1 MAGRNH
7 DIAARIL
14 GFVVT
19 LLGSG
24 WLALQTPQVQTGL
37 AEKLLDKVAGDF
49 SGSIR
54 FGEISIEPVNSFTV
68 KHLAIL
74 DSNPYNPADK
84 LDTLF
89 CAESVSGKIS
99 LGSILSGKGVR
110 ISRLQVDDSMLAI
123 AIEPDSIRTHRI
135 ITNLERIFGMPEPDT
150 KEYKATP
157 DLFEIEQATV
167 NRFRYRMINYTLPF
181 EAKKGCIDW
190 DDLDLTAD
198 ARIRNLKYTG
208 GRMSGIVDM
217 LTIDEKSG
225 YSVESLTGRARV
237 GMGKATIDHIR
248 FKDAWSNASIPLY
261 SMGWKDMKEDFQAFT
276 EKVRLELKVDGGNLD
291 LRTINAFSS
300 AGLPSLDLDL
310 QGGRFAGYINDFSLD
325 HLKVK
330 ERSCGVATDFSG
342 TLTGAGDP
350 AGLLLDAKVNNL
362 TFTTKGLQNL
372 LKKLG
377 VKADI
382 KGIAPGRVFSFSG
395 RAKGPLNRLQ
405 TSGKLGSRI
414 GRASFNASVRN
425 LADSK
430 RPLQVQGTL
439 DTRNLN
445 IGEFIGNPQIGECTA
460 EAGFKLTS
468 KGQKFTA
475 SLDSLLVD
483 RLGLFGYD
491 YTGMKAVG
499 DWGGNAWNARV
510 LCGDPALNAALEAR
524 GDIKAKSIN
533 LSGNIGYADLQAMGI
548 DKRGKSLVSAG
559 VNASVAGGNA
569 DVAIEDL
576 CVENAIGRK
585 ELGNISVKA
594 ADTPGRHTI
603 SMHSG
608 FAEASYEGEKDVQ
621 SLLADLLEVTVKREL
636 PSLFKEARRSK
647 STYAWGN
654 AKVDLHDTRDLLSYL
669 MPGLYIADSTALRVN
684 VNRAGLLDASLV
696 SSRLAWKTDYL
707 KGLDLSFDNRDGSL
721 NALVLSDETSIAGI
735 GFSNAALTGYA
746 HDDSFFAGFSYD
758 GIRGLD
764 NVGEIYLDGQVSR
777 TPGDSLQITARP
789 LSSFIRF
796 DGEQWDLDESLI
808 TLQSGL
814 ARVDGFRLHN
824 GSQSI
829 SIDGG
834 VAQAKADTL
843 RVKLEDVDMSVINYF
858 LKDNYDIHGR
868 TGGRAL
874 LTSPLSDGIKAI
886 ASLDCDSL
894 QIGGVNAGTLRAG
907 AYWNDAEDKLNV
919 VLRNNLNGSEVL
931 SASGTYHP
939 KANTVELGADLDGIN
954 LVIAKPFVSGFLTD
968 ISGGMRGTLTAS
980 GPLDSLTLSSR
991 GAAIDHARIGIAATG
1006 VTYGINGPF
1015 HIDNDGLHFDDIT
1028 VTGDGGGS
1036 GTIFGGVG
1044 LRNLNKI
1051 MLAVGMRLRRLE
1063 VLNLGGSE
1071 GLRGKLFAD
1080 GQVYVSG
1087 PPEALLLDADLSTA
1101 GTGNLH
1107 VPLTSAISASRSD
1120 LLTFTSHEPVYKDP
1134 YDDVLAQLLE
1144 QRRKAVEEENSGS
1157 DFIARVRVR
1166 ANPGLQAAIE
1176 LDNTGDN
1183 LLKFSG
1189 DGAVNVNFR
1198 PSKDLLE
1205 ITGDYSISD
1214 GSYRFAVPGIV
1225 SKDFSIDNGSS
1236 ISFTG
1241 DIMES
1246 ILDIGATYSLRT
1258 SLNRLLADTTS
1269 VSTRRPV
1276 NCGIHISDRLAAP
1289 SVAFS
1294 IDVPDLDPITKSEV
1308 DGALNTE
1315 DKVQKQF
1322 IALLVTGSFI
1332 PNEQSG
1338 VVNNPNILYSNVSEI
1353 MSRQLSNI
1361 LSRLEIPLDMGLGYQ
1376 QNSMGTDLF
1385 DVAVSTELF
1394 NNRVEVNGSVGNRQS
1409 TTGTTTYGDVVGD
1422 LDIDVKL
1429 DKQGQVRLNLFS
1441 HSADEYTAYLDN
1453 TQRNGGGITFQKE
1466 FNTWGDFFR
1475 SIFKRKKKKADE

>member
-54 FGEISIEPVNSFTV
+54 FGEISIEPVNSFTL

-74 DSNPYNPADK
+74 DTNPYNPEDG

-135 ITNLERIFGMPEPDT
+135 ITNMERIFGMPEPDT

-167 NRFRYRMINYTLPF
+167 NRFRYRMVNYTLPF

-198 ARIRNLKYTG
+198 TRIRNLKYTG

-217 LTIDEKSG
+217 LTIDEKCG
-225 YSVESLTGRARV
+225 YSVENLTGRARV

-248 FKDAWSNASIPLY
+248 FKDAWSDASIPLY
-261 SMGWKDMKEDFQAFT
+261 SMGWNNVKEDFNDFT
-276 EKVRLELKVDGGNLD
+276 EKVRLELKVEGGNLD

-310 QGGRFAGYINDFSLD
+310 QGGRFAGYINDFSLE

-330 ERSCGVATDFSG
+330 ERSSGVATDLSG
-342 TLTGAGDP
+342 ILTGAGDP

-362 TFTTKGLQNL
+362 TFTTKGLQGL
-372 LKKLG
+372 LAKLG

-430 RPLQVQGTL
+430 RPLQVQGTVG
-439 DTRNLN
+439 TRNLN
-445 IGEFIGNPQIGECTA
+445 IGVFIGNPQIGECTA

-499 DWGGNAWNARV
+499 DWGGNSWNARV
-510 LCGDPALNAALEAR
+510 LCGDPALNAALEAK
-524 GDIKAKSIN
+524 GDISAKSIN

-576 CVENAIGRK
+576 CVENALGRK

-594 ADTPGRHTI
+594 ADTPGRHSI

-608 FAEASYEGEKDVQ
+608 FADASYEGEKDVQ
-621 SLLADLLEVTVKREL
+621 SLLADLLEVTIKREL

-721 NALVLSDETSIAGI
+721 NALVLSDETSVAGI

-764 NVGEIYLDGQVSR
+764 NVGEIYLDGQVAR
-777 TPGDSLQITARP
+777 TPGDTLQITARP

-834 VAQAKADTL
+834 VSQAKADTL

-1015 HIDNDGLHFDDIT
+1015 HIDNDGLHFDDIS

-1205 ITGDYSISD
+1205 ITGDYSISE

-1258 SLNRLLADTTS
+1258 SLGRLLADTTS

>member
-1 MAGRNH
+1 MARN

-19 LLGSG
+19 LLGTG
-24 WLALQTPQVQTGL
+24 WLALQTPEVQTGL
-37 AEKLLDKVAGDF
+37 AEKLMNKVAGNF
-49 SGSIR
+49 SGSIS

-74 DSNPYNPADK
+74 DSNPYNPADG

-89 CAESVSGKIS
+89 SAESVSGKIS
-99 LGSILSGKGVR
+99 LRSILSGKGVHLDR
-110 ISRLQVDDSMLAI
+110 VQVDNSTFTI
-123 AIEPDSIRTHRI
+123 AIEPDSLRSNRI
-135 ITNLERIFGMPEPDT
+135 ITNLERIFGMPEPDG
-150 KEYKATP
+150 KEYRATP
-157 DLFEIEQATV
+157 DIFEIGQATV
-167 NRFRYRMINYTLPF
+167 NGFRYRMVNYTLPF
-181 EAKKGCIDW
+181 EAKPGCIDW
-190 DDLDLTAD
+190 DDLDLTASTKV
-198 ARIRNLKYTG
+198 RNLKYTG

-217 LTIDEKSG
+217 LTLQEKSG
-225 YSVESLTGRARV
+225 YAIESLTGRARV
-237 GMGKATIDHIR
+237 GMGKATIEH
-248 FKDAWSNASIPLY
+248 FHLKDAWSEVSIPLY
-261 SMGWKDMKEDFQAFT
+261 SMAWKNVKEDFKYFT
-276 EKVRLELKVDGGNLD
+276 EQIRLELKTGSGNLD
-291 LRTINAFSS
+291 LRSVNAYSS
-300 AGLPSLDLDL
+300 AGLPSLDFDL

-325 HLKVK
+325 RLRIR
-330 ERSCGVATDFSG
+330 ERSSGVAADISG
-342 TLTGAGDP
+342 TLTGASGN
-350 AGLLLDAKVNNL
+350 AGLLMDAKVNNL
-362 TFTTKGLQNL
+362 TFTTKGLQQF
-372 LKKLG
+372 LKKVG
-377 VKADI
+377 VKADL
-382 KGIAPGRVFSFSG
+382 KDIAPGRVFSFSG
-395 RAKGPLNRLQ
+395 RARGPLDRLQ
-405 TSGKLGSRI
+405 TSGKLGSRM
-414 GRASFNASVRN
+414 GRASFSASVKGLGGKN
-425 LADSK
+425 
-430 RPLQVQGTL
+430 RPLQVQGTV

-445 IGEFIGNPQIGECTA
+445 IGEFLGMPQIGECTA
-460 EAGFKLTS
+460 EAGFKLSS
-468 KGQKFTA
+468 KGSRLSV

-491 YTGMKAVG
+491 YTGMKAVA
-499 DWGGNAWNARV
+499 DYDGNAWSGRV
-510 LCGDPALNAALEAR
+510 LCGDPALNAALEGR
-524 GDIKAKSIN
+524 GDVAAKRAS
-533 LSGNIGYADLQAMGI
+533 LSGSIGYADLQAMGL
-548 DKRGKSLVSAG
+548 DRRGKSLVSAG
-559 VNASVAGGNA
+559 VAASVANGQA
-569 DVAIEDL
+569 DLAVSDL
-576 CVENAIGRK
+576 CVENALGRK
-585 ELGNISVKA
+585 ELGNISVKTSDMDGDHA
-594 ADTPGRHTI
+594 I
-603 SMHSG
+603 SLHSG
-608 FAEASYEGEKDVQ
+608 FADASYEGEKDIQ
-621 SLLADLLEVTVKREL
+621 SLLGDLLDITLKREL
-636 PSLFKEARRSK
+636 PALFKEKPKSK
-647 STYAWGN
+647 ATRAWGK
-654 AKVDLHDTRDLLSYL
+654 ARVDLHDTRDLLSFI
-669 MPGLYIADSTALRVN
+669 MPGLYIADSTSLKMDLGRD
-684 VNRAGLLDASLV
+684 GMLDASLV

-707 KGLDLSFDNRDGSL
+707 KGLELSFDNRDGSL
-721 NALVLSDETSIAGI
+721 NALVLSNETSIAGI

-746 HDDSFFAGFSYD
+746 HNDSFFAGFSYD

-764 NVGEIYLDGQVSR
+764 NVGEIYLDGEISR
-777 TPGDSLQITARP
+777 EPGDSLQITARP

-808 TLQSGL
+808 TLRSGM
-814 ARVDGFRLHN
+814 ASIDGFRLHN

-834 VAQAKADTL
+834 VSQSRADTL
-843 RVKLEDVDMSVINYF
+843 RLKLEDVDMSVINYF

-868 TGGRAL
+868 TGGKAI

-907 AYWNDAEDKLNV
+907 AYWNDADDKLNV
-919 VLRNNLNGSEVL
+919 VVRNNLDGSEVL
-931 SASGTYHP
+931 SGSGTYHP
-939 KANTVELGADLDGIN
+939 KAGTVELGADLDGIN
-954 LVIAKPFVSGFLTD
+954 LVIAKPFVSGFLSE
-968 ISGGMRGTLTAS
+968 ISGGMRGRLAAS

-991 GAAIDHARIGIAATG
+991 GVAIDHARIGIAATG

-1028 VTGDGGGS
+1028 VTDDASGS
-1036 GTIFGGVG
+1036 ATVFGSIG
-1044 LRNLNKI
+1044 LRNLTKI
-1051 MLAVGMRLRRLE
+1051 MLGVGMRLRGLQL
-1063 VLNLGGSE
+1063 LNLTGSE
-1071 GLRGKLFAD
+1071 GVRGKLFAD

-1087 PPEALLLDADLSTA
+1087 PTEALLLDADLATA

-1120 LLTFTSHEPVYKDP
+1120 LLTFTSHDVVYKDP

-1144 QRRKAVEEENSGS
+1144 QRLKAVEKENSAS
-1157 DFIARVRVR
+1157 DFIARLRVR

-1189 DGAVNVNFR
+1189 DGTINVNFR

-1205 ITGDYSISD
+1205 ITGDYSISE

-1246 ILDIGATYSLRT
+1246 ILDIGATYTLRT

-1294 IDVPDLDPITKSEV
+1294 IDVPDLDPSTKSEV
-1308 DGALNTE
+1308 EGALNTE

-1376 QNSMGTDLF
+1376 QNSAGTDLF

-1453 TQRNGGGITFQKE
+1453 TQRNGGGITYQKE

-1475 SIFKRKKKKADE
+1475 SIFKRKKKKAGE